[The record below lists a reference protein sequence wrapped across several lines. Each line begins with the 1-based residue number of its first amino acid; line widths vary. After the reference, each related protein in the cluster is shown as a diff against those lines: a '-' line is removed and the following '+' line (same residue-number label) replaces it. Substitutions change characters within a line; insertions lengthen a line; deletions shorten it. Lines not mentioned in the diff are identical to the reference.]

1 MKNIAVAPFYH
12 LFYLDVIVDRI
23 KTQDSLRTKWN
34 ILVHIALCLSPY
46 FVWEKRRP
54 RHPFTFRGG
63 QAERTNGLQKAARK
77 YHFDVRSSLA
87 SFFLWMVSSSIVMI
101 TTGHVSTICRPCH
114 SLLFCKGEIM
124 WCWIANFHVP
134 RSWICKGV
142 VSSTEV
148 HNWNYNS
155 SKWWGV
161 LNHPFRYY
169 LVFFLAWLLM
179 AVASCLDFGCITRP
193 AFFMIFGLLPVP
205 VGKQFV
211 YSIEFCFGF
220 G

>member
-1 MKNIAVAPFYH
+1 M
-12 LFYLDVIVDRI
+12 
-23 KTQDSLRTKWN
+23 
-34 ILVHIALCLSPY
+34 
-46 FVWEKRRP
+46 
-54 RHPFTFRGG
+54 
-63 QAERTNGLQKAARK
+63 NGLIINR
-77 YHFDVRSSLA
+77 HDHDGPCLDHLPTL
-87 SFFLWMVSSSIVMI
+87 SFSIV
-101 TTGHVSTICRPCH
+101 
-114 SLLFCKGEIM
+114 LQGEIM
-124 WCWIANFHVP
+124 WCWIAYFHVP
-134 RSWICKGV
+134 ISWICKGV

-169 LVFFLAWLLM
+169 LVFFSCVVVDFRNLL
-179 AVASCLDFGCITRP
+179 FGCIARP

-220 G
+220 GWSQLNIWFLGKGVHWLSRIGLWLVGHMSV